1 MYKYKSIKQAHH
13 SSPLPQKQNP
23 FCIILYSG
31 GIFWT
36 SFQWTNLKPPTWR
49 PGGPCAGRQGLRGGR
64 RGAGMHAGEGARAVR
79 GGRPVGGRAG
89 PGCQEPP
96 PHCTCKGNRG
106 AVGGLGHRRSP
117 KSLEVCTRNLRR
129 GVGWAPRPGAPAAVL
144 APSRSHT
151 VLQMTFRSK
160 SYQLLP

>member
-23 FCIILYSG
+23 FCIILYLG

-64 RGAGMHAGEGARAVR
+64 RGAGMHAGEGAGAVH

-96 PHCTCKGNRG
+96 PLHLQRQQRG
-106 AVGGLGHRRSP
+106 RWRAWPPPQPQKFGGLHEKPPPWG
-117 KSLEVCTRNLRR
+117 
-129 GVGWAPRPGAPAAVL
+129 GVGPEARRPCSGVGPQ
-144 APSRSHT
+144 P
-151 VLQMTFRSK
+151 
-160 SYQLLP
+160 